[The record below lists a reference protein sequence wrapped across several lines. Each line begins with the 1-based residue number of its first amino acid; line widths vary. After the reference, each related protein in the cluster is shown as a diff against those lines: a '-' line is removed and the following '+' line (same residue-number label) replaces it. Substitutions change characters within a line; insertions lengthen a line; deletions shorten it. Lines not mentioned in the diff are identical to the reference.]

1 MAQKLLDV
9 SSLAGYFIEIKE
21 GKVVPLDPIAF
32 EQVYAVEKLNHLKSQ
47 QAQLRMQIPQESLNK
62 QKQLKS
68 KIQAARRLQ
77 SVWFPRQRKLRLA
90 GLRLRDQT
98 SGEFYVAGGPEEIQ
112 GGLKEYWCPVY
123 SPKKVDADAAAKI
136 LGVYKRRRGN
146 DFSFDQISL
155 PEAQDYSNFIGRA
168 GNSTPG
174 RDGLPYIAYNGCR
187 EFAGEVFAEA
197 GDFLA
202 VQEVPQG
209 PSDLHDFLT
218 DFNGQNVAFAPK
230 GQEACD
236 KVEPVRAP
244 PNLRTIFLTN
254 TDNKTVAGGD

>member
-1 MAQKLLDV
+1 MV
-9 SSLAGYFIEIKE
+9 
-21 GKVVPLDPIAF
+21 
-32 EQVYAVEKLNHLKSQ
+32 
-47 QAQLRMQIPQESLNK
+47 
-62 QKQLKS
+62 
-68 KIQAARRLQ
+68 
-77 SVWFPRQRKLRLA
+77 PRQRKLRLA

-98 SGEFYVAGGPEEIQ
+98 SGEFYVAGGPEEVQ
-112 GGLKEYWCPVY
+112 GGLKGYWCPAY

-136 LGVYKRRRGN
+136 LGVYHRRRGN
-146 DFSFDQISL
+146 DFSFDQISF
-155 PEAQDYSNFIGRA
+155 PGAQDYSNFIGRA

-174 RDGLPYIAYNGCR
+174 RDGLPYIAYKGCR
-187 EFAGEVFAEA
+187 EFAGEVFAET

-218 DFNGQNVAFAPK
+218 DFNGQNDAFAPK

-236 KVEPVRAP
+236 KVEPVRAS

-254 TDNKTVAGGD
+254 TDNKTVAGAINYKIIEPVLRITPACQRGFCPGRQFTLNIVVLDTFLEFSTKFQASIPPLALVIAQ